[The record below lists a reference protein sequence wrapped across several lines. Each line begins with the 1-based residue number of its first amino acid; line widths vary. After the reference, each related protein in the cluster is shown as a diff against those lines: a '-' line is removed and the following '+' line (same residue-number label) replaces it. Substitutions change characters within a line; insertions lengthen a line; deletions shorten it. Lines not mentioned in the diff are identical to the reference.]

1 MLKAILWDVDGTLAE
16 TERDGHLVA
25 FNRAFEAL
33 ALPWRWSQERYG
45 ELLAVAGG
53 RERLLHDMQTQPQA
67 PALPAERAELV
78 ERIHV
83 LKNQLYAAI
92 IAAGALP
99 LRAGVSELFE
109 DCAAAGVRMAIVTTT
124 SEANVAALLA
134 ARLGPGWRSRFAAV
148 MCAEQAPQKK
158 PDPQVYLRALQALK
172 LAPEQALAIEDAP
185 AGVGAV
191 TISLRSRCL
200 AHSRWVHRSAVPTA
214 GGRRQSR
221 LPTDVFI
228 SANSRSGIRRRSAAA
243 DSSGLYCAH
252 RKNSRPVRAR
262 GRAAERP

>member
-67 PALPAERAELV
+67 PALPAERTALV

-83 LKNQLYAAI
+83 LKNQLYAEI

-148 MCAEQAPQKK
+148 LCAEQAPQKK
-158 PDPQVYLRALQALK
+158 PDPQVYLLALQALS
-172 LAPEQALAIEDAP
+172 LAPAEVLAIEDAP
-185 AGVGAV
+185 AGVAAALAAQIAV
-191 TISLRSRCL
+191 VVVRSYYF
-200 AHSRWVHRSAVPTA
+200 STVAVPGALAVGPSLGSTHGWRPPSVA
-214 GGRRQSR
+214 TPDGRIHLSQ
-221 LPTDVFI
+221 LTQWHQ
-228 SANSRSGIRRRSAAA
+228 AAQRR
-243 DSSGLYCAH
+243 G
-252 RKNSRPVRAR
+252 
-262 GRAAERP
+262 